1 MFTVLC
7 SHAHSDCQGTGAFLY
22 VLAKSNTWKYIIVR
36 NIKGKPKFK
45 HFYYKHSVEIPN
57 QKGEHSCICTDLSP
71 KRKEEIY
78 VYVKVS
84 GP

>member
-57 QKGEHSCICTDLSP
+57 QKGEHS
-71 KRKEEIY
+71 
-78 VYVKVS
+78 
-84 GP
+84 